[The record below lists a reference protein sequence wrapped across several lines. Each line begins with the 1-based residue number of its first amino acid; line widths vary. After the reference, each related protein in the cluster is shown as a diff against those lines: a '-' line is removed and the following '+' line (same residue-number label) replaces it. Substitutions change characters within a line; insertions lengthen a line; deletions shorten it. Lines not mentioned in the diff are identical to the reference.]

1 MARIVFD
8 VDIASGADQIVEALN
23 TREGIAGWWTDAV
36 SSGIARSSVFG
47 GRDGR

>member
-23 TREGIAGWWTDAV
+23 TKGGIAGWWTDDVTFVEAPV
-36 SSGIARSSVFG
+36 RT
-47 GRDGR
+47 